1 MNVSIPLGGRVSG
14 TRLAKLLGD
23 WRRSGSRHGASDLA
37 AAVRLCVLDGRLL
50 TGTRLPAEREVAE
63 SLGVSRTLIGAALDR
78 LRAEGL
84 VASRQG
90 AGSWITAPEAEE
102 FEPARANLDLI
113 DLTRASP
120 PAVPGLLAAM
130 DSVRNTLTPELLD
143 TGHLVRGLPI
153 LRERIARRYTE
164 RGLPTDPDQI
174 VITNGA
180 QNAFAIVLRALTSP
194 GDRVLLE
201 QPCYPNTPEA
211 IRAAS
216 ILPVVVAVDPEAG
229 WDVDGIEAALRQA
242 GPRLAYF
249 VVDFHNPTGLRMPAT
264 QREHLAAVL
273 ANTRT
278 LAVVDETVA
287 ELGLDE
293 DTEEPV
299 PPLGAFAGDWAITI
313 GSAAKSHWGG
323 LRLGWLRASE
333 ELVGRILSARH
344 SLDLGSPV
352 FEQLVLAELLA
363 TDHILP
369 RRRAV
374 IRPRRDALVA
384 AVREHCPEW
393 TFRIPGG
400 GLSLWC
406 GLPEPMSTRLSVAAV
421 NHGVRIVPGARF
433 GVHGGL
439 ERWLRLPYTQEAER
453 LDEAV
458 RRLGL
463 AASTLRPAPQATES
477 TVT

>member
-1 MNVSIPLGGRVSG
+1 M
-14 TRLAKLLGD
+14 AELLGD
-23 WRRSGSRHGASDLA
+23 WRRNGSRQGAGDLA

-50 TGTRLPAEREVAE
+50 PGTRLPAEREVAE
-63 SLGVSRTLIGAALDR
+63 SLGVSRTLIGSALDR
-78 LRAEGL
+78 LRSEGL

-90 AGSWITAPEAEE
+90 AGSWITAPEAEA
-102 FEPARANLDLI
+102 FEPAGADLDLI
-113 DLTRASP
+113 DLTRAAP
-120 PAVPGLLAAM
+120 PAVPGLLGAM
-130 DSVRNTLTPELLD
+130 DAARSTLTPELLD
-143 TGHLVRGLPI
+143 TGYLVRGLPI

-174 VITNGA
+174 VVTGGA

-216 ILPVVVAVDPEAG
+216 ILPVVVAVDPEVG
-229 WDVDGIEAALRQA
+229 WDVTGIEAALRQA

-249 VVDFHNPTGLRMPAT
+249 VVDFHNPTGLRMPVE

-287 ELGLDE
+287 ELGLEE
-293 DTEEPV
+293 DGEPV
-299 PPLGAFAGDWAITI
+299 PPLAAFAGDWAITI

-333 ELVGRILSARH
+333 ELVGRIVSARH

-363 TDHILP
+363 ADHILS

-393 TFRIPGG
+393 TFRIPEG

-406 GLPEPMSTRLSVAAV
+406 KLPEPMSTRLSVAAV

-439 ERWLRLPYTQEAER
+439 ERWLRLPYTQEADR

-463 AASTLRPAPQATES
+463 AASALRPAPRVTES